1 MRKSYRL
8 SPPLLLLLANP
19 FHYQTLESDAFVCIR
34 EKKSE
39 AASPEVII
47 VDLKHGNNVIR
58 RPIKADSAIMHW
70 TRQVIALRA
79 QTRTLQIFD
88 LEQKQKLKSTT
99 MSEDVVFWKWI
110 SETTIGMVTDRSVYH
125 WDVFDPN
132 QAVPVKVFD
141 RNPNLAVR
149 SSHCWRVFV
158 KMLTWADRAIKSST
172 TEPAPT
178 ASGWLWSAFRHNKTG
193 WSERCSCTRET
204 AASARRSRV
213 MRRRSAL

>member
-1 MRKSYRL
+1 MRKSYPQCL
-8 SPPLLLLLANP
+8 CSLFLLPQLTCPLLC
-19 FHYQTLESDAFVCIR
+19 QTLESDAFVCIR
-34 EKKSE
+34 EKKSD

-70 TRQVIALRA
+70 SRQVIALRA

-110 SETTIGMVTDRSVYH
+110 SETTIGMVTDSSVYH

-132 QAVPVKVFD
+132 QAAPVKAFD
-141 RNPNLAVR
+141 RNPNLAV
-149 SSHCWRVFV
+149 C
-158 KMLTWADRAIKSST
+158 
-172 TEPAPT
+172 PA
-178 ASGWLWSAFRHNKTG
+178 
-193 WSERCSCTRET
+193 
-204 AASARRSRV
+204 
-213 MRRRSAL
+213 